1 MKKTIF
7 ALCLLPLTAFADNV
21 SFIDIGFGEMGTGFE
36 TISGYS
42 IALETVIDSS
52 VALGISHLE
61 SSDDDWDIGISQI
74 DINYALDSFND
85 GSFYVGASF
94 IDSDEFED
102 NQDGFSIGYAKKSGE
117 GLDYDIAA
125 VVVNGVVGYGIS
137 LRSQIGENA
146 GLRYGLSESNGI
158 SVVSL
163 SLGVN
168 F

>member
-7 ALCLLPLTAFADNV
+7 ALCFLPLTTFADNV
-21 SFIDIGFGEMGTGFE
+21 SFFDIGFGEMGNGFE

-42 IALETVIDSS
+42 TALETVIDSS

-61 SSDDDWDIGISQI
+61 SSDDAADVGISQI

-125 VVVNGVVGYGIS
+125 AIVNGVVGYGIS

-146 GLRYGLSESNGI
+146 GLRYGLSESNG
-158 SVVSL
+158 VSL
-163 SLGVN
+163 VSLAVSMN